1 MIKIR
6 FLASFGIF
14 AFVHHKTA
22 TGLYLGVLELNL
34 RVSVAD
40 ECFLFLATRPGVMAT
55 ANRGVRTTFRKR
67 PVVEV
72 RSRPAH
78 SGCIVDDDTWL
89 VLASPP

>member
-40 ECFLFLATRPGVMAT
+40 ECSAFWRLVRASWPQQTEAWGRPFENGQQ
-55 ANRGVRTTFRKR
+55 
-67 PVVEV
+67 
-72 RSRPAH
+72 
-78 SGCIVDDDTWL
+78 
-89 VLASPP
+89 